1 MKRIIVAIGGGE
13 NGRLLKNGVYASYDT
28 EKIDKEIVSLT
39 NKKNPNYL
47 FIGHA
52 LFPNTYFE
60 KSYYQTM
67 TKLLY

>member
-1 MKRIIVAIGGGE
+1 MYRRKKMKRIIVAIGGGE

-47 FIGHA
+47 
-52 LFPNTYFE
+52 
-60 KSYYQTM
+60 
-67 TKLLY
+67 

>member
-39 NKKNPNYL
+39 NKKIQIIYR
-47 FIGHA
+47 
-52 LFPNTYFE
+52 
-60 KSYYQTM
+60 SCSVS
-67 TKLLY
+67 